1 LTVLNWKEAYRQK
14 LTSFEE
20 AAKKVQSGDF
30 VTTALGLGSCSVEF
44 FEAVLDRHEELQ
56 GVSLSDS
63 VQLRSCRLYDPV
75 FMNNIKDHIQYV
87 PAFGLAAIRE
97 IYGTNC
103 DYLINNLSDSGDKL
117 VRRAN
122 VFICQVTPPDSR
134 GFMNLG
140 LSNDFS
146 LEIIENRRSGALRLA
161 IGEVNDQM
169 PVVYGKNWVHVSDF
183 DYLIEHS
190 SAPQTFTRN
199 PPSQV
204 EKTIAAYVLELIN
217 NGDNIQ
223 MGLGG
228 ITESVFAGLEN
239 KHGLGVHSE
248 MLPIGLP
255 RMMEEGII
263 DNKNKPFNHGISVG
277 TFCLGDEEM
286 YSYVAE
292 NPSVEL
298 HPGYY
303 VNKAALIARIPN
315 MLAVNNALMVDFS
328 GQIAS
333 EGLGHRMISG
343 SGGQLDFVMGS
354 FWSDG
359 GKSVTLLRSAR
370 QGADGQLISSI
381 VPGLPVGTPV
391 TVPRTFANYVV
402 TEYGVTDLRNKTRR
416 ERADALIN
424 IAHPDLRTELRK
436 QMQKV
441 FY

>member
-1 LTVLNWKEAYRQK
+1 MTVLNWKEAYRQK

>member
-1 LTVLNWKEAYRQK
+1 MTVLNWKEAYRQK

-20 AAKKVQSGDF
+20 AAKKVISGDF

-63 VQLRSCRLYDPV
+63 VQLRSCRLYDPA

-87 PAFGLAAIRE
+87 PAFGLATIRE

-199 PPSQV
+199 PPSEV
-204 EKTIAAYVLELIN
+204 EKTIAEYVLELIN
-217 NGDNIQ
+217 DGDNIQ

-286 YSYVAE
+286 YNYVAE
-292 NPSVEL
+292 NPAVEL

-402 TEYGVTDLRNKTRR
+402 TEYGITDLRNKTRR

>member
-1 LTVLNWKEAYRQK
+1 LTDCKWKETYQRK
-14 LTSFEE
+14 LTSFDD
-20 AAKKVQSGDF
+20 AAKKVESGDF
-30 VTTALGLGSCSVEF
+30 VATALGLGSCSVEF
-44 FEAVLDRHEELQ
+44 FEAVLDRYEELHD
-56 GVSLSDS
+56 VSLSDS
-63 VQLRSCRLYDPV
+63 VQLRPCRLYDPAY
-75 FMNNIKDHIQYV
+75 MNNIKDHIQYV
-87 PAFGLAAIRE
+87 PAFGLATIRE

-103 DYLINNLSDSGDKL
+103 DYLINNLSDSGDKM
-117 VRRAN
+117 VQRTN

-134 GFMNLG
+134 GYMNLG

-146 LEIIENRRSGALRLA
+146 LEMMENRRSGPLRLA

-190 SAPQTFTRN
+190 SAPQTFKRN
-199 PPSQV
+199 PPSAV
-204 EKTIAAYVLELIN
+204 EKTIAEYVLELIN
-217 NGDNIQ
+217 DGDNIQ

-263 DNKNKPFNHGISVG
+263 DNKNKPFDRGISVG

-286 YSYVAE
+286 YKYVAE
-292 NPSVEL
+292 NPAVEL

-303 VNKAALIARIPN
+303 INQAALIARIPN
-315 MLAVNNALMVDFS
+315 MLAVNNALMIDFS

-343 SGGQLDFVMGS
+343 SGGQLDFVMGG
-354 FWSDG
+354 FWSEG

-370 QGADGQLISSI
+370 KGADGNLISSI
-381 VPGLPVGTPV
+381 VPGLPSGTPV
-391 TVPRTFANYVV
+391 TVPRTFANYVI
-402 TEYGVTDLRNKTRR
+402 TEYGITDLRYKTRR
-416 ERADALIN
+416 ERANALIN
-424 IAHPDLRTELRK
+424 IAHPDLRSDLRK
-436 QMQKV
+436 QMQQV